1 MQRCKKDDGYVG
13 MIGTH
18 AVAESMESRCRDD
31 GICVRSSRDFASA
44 SSDRVAVGSRG
55 VVSALYQKG

>member
-1 MQRCKKDDGYVG
+1 MAMQRCKKDDGYVG

-31 GICVRSSRDFASA
+31 GICVVAAVTSHR
-44 SSDRVAVGSRG
+44 RVATG
-55 VVSALYQKG
+55 LL